1 MEVYE
6 RNSSIRGYHVYKD
19 IWDTVIGEDS
29 NVRDSRIMAV
39 IDMQLLLRKMK
50 FLSVTCCV
58 NISSL
63 FPFLRR
69 GNEITCF
76 VTGYR
81 RYSADL
87 QQGGLEVPC
96 VLQFEGETKE
106 IAKLKRFVKPKT
118 INIHQQH

>member
-19 IWDTVIGEDS
+19 IWDAVIGEDS

-58 NISSL
+58 KYL
-63 FPFLRR
+63 KPVPFPEK
-69 GNEITCF
+69 G
-76 VTGYR
+76 
-81 RYSADL
+81 
-87 QQGGLEVPC
+87 
-96 VLQFEGETKE
+96 K
-106 IAKLKRFVKPKT
+106 
-118 INIHQQH
+118 